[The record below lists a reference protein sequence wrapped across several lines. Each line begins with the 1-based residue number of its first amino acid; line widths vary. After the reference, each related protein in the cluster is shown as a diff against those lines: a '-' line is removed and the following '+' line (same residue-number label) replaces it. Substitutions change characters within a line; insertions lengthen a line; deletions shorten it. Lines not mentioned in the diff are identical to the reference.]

1 MPTQVQIDAFAQA
14 ATTAYR
20 EVHSVFDRSATSEGA
35 SLQPIR
41 AECFVVNKPRGHTT
55 VEVVGALRIELLPSR
70 HRAAGRT
77 APANDRIAV
86 LLSSRDIYGFDDTK
100 PADEASYLHESFVDV
115 GYYKVTNA
123 NWQALLAVRY
133 DYGAR
138 GAMQGHPIFHAQMH
152 DGSAGKRILN
162 MAATP
167 NIQALPE
174 KEVFELVRV
183 PTANMIGASALLK
196 LSADHLSHGSF
207 TAVLQRL
214 RALTFFNN
222 WRCNCSTLD
231 DVNSVR
237 GLLASGWYGCKP

>member
-1 MPTQVQIDAFAQA
+1 MPAPAQIDTFAQA

-20 EVHSVFDRSATSEGA
+20 EVYNVFDRTATGEGA

-41 AECFVVNKPRGHTT
+41 AECFMVNKPRGHTT
-55 VEVVGALRIELLPSR
+55 VEVLGALRTELLPNR
-70 HRAAGRT
+70 HRAAGRA

-86 LLSSRDIYGFDDTK
+86 LLSSCDIYGFDDTK
-100 PADEASYLHESFVDV
+100 PSDEASYLLEAFVDI
-115 GYYKVTNA
+115 GYYKVTNT

-133 DYGAR
+133 DYGSR
-138 GAMQGHPIFHAQMH
+138 GATKAHPIFHAQVH
-152 DGSAGKRILN
+152 DGRVGKRIAN

-167 NIQALPE
+167 NVQTLPE
-174 KEVFELVRV
+174 KEVFQLVRV

-214 RALTFFNN
+214 RALTFFSN
-222 WRCNCSTLD
+222 WRCNCSSLD

-237 GLLASGWYGCKP
+237 GLLASGWYGSRP